1 MDKKLKIILILGIVI
16 TLVALWYDMYLG
28 GIIGII
34 FIAVVMSLVIM
45 QDTTG
50 IPEVVVKLNE
60 EGKGVV
66 LTNTGNA
73 RAEKIHVL
81 VIPNNIEF
89 DVASLDVDAAYEHPL
104 GAMVQE
110 VKIKISYSNENG
122 RLFSSSRKLSVFEE
136 EPDLLKPMIPMFKWK
151 K

>member
-1 MDKKLKIILILGIVI
+1 MDKKLKIILVLGIVL
-16 TLVALWYDMYLG
+16 TLVALFYDMYLG

-34 FIAVVMSLVIM
+34 FIAIMMSLVIM

-50 IPEVVVKLNE
+50 IPEVVAKLNE
-60 EGKGVV
+60 EGKGIN

-89 DVASLDVDAAYEHPL
+89 DIASLDVDASYEHPL

-110 VKIKISYSNENG
+110 VKIKMTYSNEKG

>member
-1 MDKKLKIILILGIVI
+1 MDKKLKIILVLGIVI
-16 TLVALWYDMYLG
+16 TLVALFYDMYLG

-50 IPEVVVKLNE
+50 IPEVVAKLNE
-60 EGKGVV
+60 EGKSVV

-89 DVASLDVDAAYEHPL
+89 DVVSLDVDTAYEHPL

-110 VKIKISYSNENG
+110 VKIKITYTNENG

>member
-1 MDKKLKIILILGIVI
+1 MEKNTTILLILGI
-16 TLVALWYDMYLG
+16 LVTAALLFYDIYLG

-34 FIAVVMSLVIM
+34 FIAIVMSMVIM

-50 IPEVVVKLNE
+50 IPEVVAKLNE

-81 VIPNNIEF
+81 IIPNNIEF

-110 VKIKISYSNENG
+110 VKIKISYYNENG
-122 RLFSSSRKLSVFEE
+122 RLFSSTRKLSVFEE
-136 EPDLLKPMIPMFKWK
+136 EPDLLKPLIPMFKWK